1 MENLTKEAGRG
12 IQDLRERGFE
22 KGNAVRGE
30 PPPPLWWERGSGGIL
45 HRKMFEIETLQNGIS
60 GILRLNE
67 RVIMS
72 YCFVI

>member
-12 IQDLRERGFE
+12 IQDLRERGSRRGTLFE
-22 KGNAVRGE
+22 VS
-30 PPPPLWWERGSGGIL
+30 PPPLWWGRGSGGIL

-72 YCFVI
+72 YFFVI